1 MSRYGRKSWGPARH
15 VASSTDF
22 EPMENVKKFEAPR
35 RVASLAL
42 LFLSLSLSLS
52 LTTGCGRGGAGKEG
66 ELAIEPGSERQ
77 ERRESG
83 VGSGSSGR
91 LQITGARAFDGQFD
105 VACGL
110 FPDKGLQITFDRAG
124 TDTPQVVLRID
135 DYLSAGNYSGTVIVR
150 DHYSEGQDAP
160 QSLGAG
166 QIRISN
172 GKGDGPPEG
181 LLLSGS
187 FTGTYGG
194 ALGAGKIS
202 GSFQGCSTNTSS

>member
-1 MSRYGRKSWGPARH
+1 MANFFK
-15 VASSTDF
+15 
-22 EPMENVKKFEAPR
+22 APR
-35 RVASLAL
+35 RGAALAL
-42 LFLSLSLSLS
+42 LLLALPLA
-52 LTTGCGRGGAGKEG
+52 TVTGGCGGGEGEKNQG
-66 ELAIEPGSERQ
+66 ELAIEPGSERA
-77 ERRESG
+77 ERREDG
-83 VGSGSSGR
+83 VGSGVSAPEGSSGR
-91 LQITGARAFDGQFD
+91 LQITGARAFDGPFD

-135 DYLSAGNYSGTVIVR
+135 DYLSTGNYSGTVIVR

-160 QSLGAG
+160 QSTVAG
-166 QIRISN
+166 QIQISN
-172 GKGDGPPEG
+172 RKGGGPPEG

-202 GSFQGCSTNTSS
+202 GSFEGCSTNTSS